1 MLTSYL
7 KNPSREPHWR
17 WLRVLQIDKGGRRAS
32 RAADGPAGFTWIR
45 RALRL
50 KRRFDAAG
58 GRDTALFGLMHE
70 DENLLWAHAIWSDER
85 KPTRW
90 AIEALILAGASDEFI
105 AQRLGSDPGVIE
117 AYEAVFFNVRER
129 LDQPLYVV
137 NVVLGEAVARGVQE
151 RQYDLLW
158 KLFAYH
164 GGIHALDAIMQRAAR
179 IGKPTDPE
187 QVPQFFQD
195 FAVNTMK
202 QKAAVA
208 TLTVPVNTHTQMQ
221 LIDSFV
227 KYVEIEKNSKSAAE
241 AHTSI
246 VTNIGAML
254 SALPFKLGTKID
266 AVEEKMLPYDD
277 NAAELRNDEMLIV
290 AAGEELNNKEAI
302 QNLKFP
308 GEQ

>member
-1 MLTSYL
+1 MLNSYF
-7 KNPSREPHWR
+7 KNPGREPHWR
-17 WLRVLQIDKGGRRAS
+17 WLRVLQIEKGGKKAS
-32 RAADGPAGFTWIR
+32 RALDGPEGFTWIR

-58 GRDTALFGLMHE
+58 GHESALFGLMHE
-70 DENLLWAHAIWSDER
+70 DENLLWAHTIWSEER
-85 KPTRW
+85 RPTRW
-90 AIEALILAGASDEFI
+90 AIEALILAGAPNELI
-105 AQRLGSDPGVIE
+105 AERLGADPGVIE
-117 AYEAVFFNVRER
+117 AYEAVFFNVRDR
-129 LDQPLYVV
+129 LEQPLYII
-137 NVVLGEAVARGVQE
+137 NVVMGEAVARGVQE

-164 GGIHALDAIMQRAAR
+164 GGIHTLDAVMQRAVKMQ
-179 IGKPTDPE
+179 KPAGHED
-187 QVPQFFQD
+187 VAQFFQD

-254 SALPFKLGTKID
+254 SGLPFKLGTKID
-266 AVEEKMLPYDD
+266 AAQEKMLPYDD
-277 NAAELRNDEMLIV
+277 NAAELRNDEMIIV
-290 AAGEELNNKEAI
+290 AAGADLDNKTDI

-308 GEQ
+308 GE

>member
-1 MLTSYL
+1 M
-7 KNPSREPHWR
+7 
-17 WLRVLQIDKGGRRAS
+17 
-32 RAADGPAGFTWIR
+32 
-45 RALRL
+45 
-50 KRRFDAAG
+50 
-58 GRDTALFGLMHE
+58 
-70 DENLLWAHAIWSDER
+70 
-85 KPTRW
+85 
-90 AIEALILAGASDEFI
+90 ILAGASDEFI
-105 AQRLGSDPGVIE
+105 ANRLGADPGVIE
-117 AYEAVFFNVRER
+117 AYEALFFNIRAR
-129 LDQPLYVV
+129 LDQSLYIV
-137 NVVLGEAVARGVQE
+137 NIVLGESVARGVQE

-164 GGIHALDAIMQRAAR
+164 GGIHTLDAIMQRAAR
-179 IGKPTDPE
+179 LEKPTDPD

-208 TLTVPVNTHTQMQ
+208 TLTVPVNTNTQMQ

-254 SALPFKLGTKID
+254 TSLPFKLGTKID

-290 AAGEELNNKEAI
+290 AAGEELDNKEAI